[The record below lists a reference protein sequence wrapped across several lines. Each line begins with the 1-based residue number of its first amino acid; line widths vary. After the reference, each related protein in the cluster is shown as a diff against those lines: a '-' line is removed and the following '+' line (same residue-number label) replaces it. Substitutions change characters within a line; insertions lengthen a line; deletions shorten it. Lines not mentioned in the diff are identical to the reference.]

1 LTKLPKPV
9 SLNPLMRKAFLLT
22 TFSLLTPFVLVLTLS
37 LLIYTCSL
45 KNNLLT
51 LSKNPR
57 VAYAALPPASGSLKM
72 TLTAQDARVAIVKD
86 FLKKYNSELLPYA
99 QHIVDAADKYNLDYR
114 LVPAIAMQ
122 ESNLCKK
129 APKDSHNCWG
139 FGIYGKQVLKFDN
152 YTDAIN
158 TVTKTLAIQYV
169 GKGLQT
175 PEQIMTRYTPGSNGS
190 WARGVNT
197 FMNQLAVA
205 L

>member
-1 LTKLPKPV
+1 
-9 SLNPLMRKAFLLT
+9 MRKVFLLT
-22 TFSLLTPFVLVLTLS
+22 AFTLLTPFVLALTLS
-37 LLIYTCSL
+37 LLLYTYSL

-72 TLTAQDARVAIVKD
+72 TLVAQDARVVVIKD
-86 FLKKYNSELLPYA
+86 FFKKYKSDLLPYA
-99 QHIVDAADKYNLDYR
+99 QNIVDAADKYDLDYR

-122 ESNLCKK
+122 ESNLCSK

-139 FGIYGKQVLKFDN
+139 FGIYGKNVLKFSN
-152 YTDAIN
+152 YAEAIN
-158 TVTKTLAIQYV
+158 TVTKTLAIQY
-169 GKGLQT
+169 KGQGLET

-190 WARGVNT
+190 WANGVNH